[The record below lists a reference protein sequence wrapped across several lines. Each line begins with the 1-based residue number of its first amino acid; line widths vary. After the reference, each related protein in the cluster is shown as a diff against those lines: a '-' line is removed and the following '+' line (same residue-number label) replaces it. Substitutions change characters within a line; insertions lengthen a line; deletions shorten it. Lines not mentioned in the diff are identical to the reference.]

1 MGVLIPKLIMNS
13 IRKKIIYIPTARAPM
28 SLFVLAVAGSVLF
41 FPFMPST
48 LEAEET
54 TVTDSLNSFRTGF
67 SPALILFYGNL
78 IDYSADT
85 TTVGSDSTTINSK
98 LAQIRLILSRIR
110 SIIPPPIDVSDRAVS
125 GSDPARDTVPSVGEI
140 TADPYADCAL
150 KAFLLG

>member
-98 LAQIRLILSRIR
+98 LAPEHGSPIGAGRDNVYGPFGLIRNELNI
-110 SIIPPPIDVSDRAVS
+110 
-125 GSDPARDTVPSVGEI
+125 
-140 TADPYADCAL
+140 
-150 KAFLLG
+150 